1 MDDQY
6 DPEQPRGGNGRWT
19 RTLAGAEKDAEAA
32 RLRSRGHTYQQ
43 IADII
48 GWANKGDAYHAV
60 KRAMDAVIQ
69 EPGEEAVRW
78 SMRRLDEERVR
89 LHDLRDKAEQLLAG
103 QHVTV
108 SQGRVVRDE
117 DGTPVPDDEFTL
129 KVIDRLG
136 RLDEQLRRNDES
148 MRKLLGLDQPVKTQ
162 ISGGVTYEVV
172 GIDASQL
179 Q

>member
-1 MDDQY
+1 MTDQH
-6 DPEQPRGGNGRWT
+6 DPDQPRGGDGKWT

-43 IADII
+43 IADEL
-48 GWANKGDAYHAV
+48 GWGNKGDAYHAV
-60 KRAMDAVIQ
+60 KRAMQAVIQ

-78 SMRRLDEERVR
+78 SILRLDEERVR
-89 LHDLRDKAEQLLAG
+89 LHDLRDKAEKLLGG

-117 DGTPVPDDEFTL
+117 DGSAVPDDEFTL
-129 KVIDRLG
+129 KVIDRLA
-136 RLDEQLRRNDES
+136 RIDEQLRRNDES

-162 ISGGVTYEVV
+162 VSGGVTYEVV
-172 GIDASQL
+172 GIDPEAL
-179 Q
+179 R